1 MIFYREGRLISPA
14 LFTWELHTGAAQLQ
28 EQDFVRTLA
37 EEACGTDQPGEG
49 EHCLT
54 PRKVF
59 GYVNLPDQDTPGM
72 TFHVL
77 DRVVVGL
84 PYFPSFLLYL

>member
-37 EEACGTDQPGEG
+37 EEACGTDQPGG
-49 EHCLT
+49 ESI
-54 PRKVF
+54 V
-59 GYVNLPDQDTPGM
+59 
-72 TFHVL
+72 
-77 DRVVVGL
+77 
-84 PYFPSFLLYL
+84 